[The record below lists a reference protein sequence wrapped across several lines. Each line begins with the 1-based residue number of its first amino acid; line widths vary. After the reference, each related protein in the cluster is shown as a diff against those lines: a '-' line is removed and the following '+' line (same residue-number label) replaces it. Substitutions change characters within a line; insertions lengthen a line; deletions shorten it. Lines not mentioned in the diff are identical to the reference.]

1 MKSALPIFDSFNTF
15 LQAAE
20 PLIHGLQ
27 QSTVNLYQSLLSQS
41 VSPEVVTD
49 SSKFLESIDI
59 YEKENLKEL
68 NNIYLGHMTKQFAG
82 ENDTLRQQS
91 R

>member
-20 PLIHGLQ
+20 PLIHGLH
-27 QSTVNLYQSLLSQS
+27 QSTVHLYQSLLSQS
-41 VSPEVVTD
+41 VLPKVVTD
-49 SSKFLESIDI
+49 FSKFLESIDI
-59 YEKENLKEL
+59 YEKEYLKEL
-68 NNIYLGHMTKQFAG
+68 NNIYLGQMTKQFAG
-82 ENDTLRQQS
+82 KNDTLRQQS